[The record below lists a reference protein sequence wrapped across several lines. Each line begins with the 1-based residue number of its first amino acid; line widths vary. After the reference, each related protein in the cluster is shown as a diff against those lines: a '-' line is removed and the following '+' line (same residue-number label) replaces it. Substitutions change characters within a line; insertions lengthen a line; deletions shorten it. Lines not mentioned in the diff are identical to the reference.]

1 MSIQTSPDPELPF
14 FRARSLR
21 PRARRTCSSEIDI
34 SPKAT
39 PTITKPS
46 NKAKRPD
53 HVRLPSGHFF
63 DRIGLRERLDRSRT
77 TSEEE
82 VNPPWP
88 VGSILASSKPAIVF
102 DRAERTRTA
111 SGEIA
116 NIPRPEV
123 PVHATPGPI
132 ISSQDAL
139 PVSATGAPKNQ
150 LQPTSMRAPSKSV
163 PSNPRQKGGL
173 YRRAMLRLGVTS
185 KEAVTKRPQLEISPA
200 RSFTGQILDRASTIL
215 RRVPEKRRATASS
228 DSSNKS
234 TTGSSAPRSFLW
246 PLRKAHSN
254 SSSLRNV
261 LMGEVP
267 LGTPTTPSSELMYMG
282 SDQRQYFR
290 VEISA
295 PGAPTYLPS
304 EASRIGT
311 PPLNEQNSKGRGFVF
326 NYDVRDDETEILSS
340 DIVERAKFG
349 RKRTSDIEWFS
360 VELKTDEARDKAMGF
375 EINVPEHL
383 PSSPLCPRNPK
394 HKSEGK
400 GICVY
405 HGRNKREGDGL

>member
-14 FRARSLR
+14 FRAWSLR

-46 NKAKRPD
+46 NKAKRQD

-63 DRIGLRERLDRSRT
+63 DRIGLRDRLDRSRT

-82 VNPPWP
+82 DNAPEP
-88 VGSILASSKPAIVF
+88 VGSISATSKPAIIF

-111 SGEIA
+111 SEELA
-116 NIPRPEV
+116 NIPRLEGPI
-123 PVHATPGPI
+123 HAPSRPI
-132 ISSQDAL
+132 ISSSDAL
-139 PVSATGAPKNQ
+139 PVPATVVPKSQ
-150 LQPTSMRAPSKSV
+150 LQPSAMRVLANSAPST
-163 PSNPRQKGGL
+163 PRQKGGL
-173 YRRAMLRLGVTS
+173 YRRTMLRLGVTS
-185 KEAVTKRPQLEISPA
+185 KQAVTKRPQLEISPP

-215 RRVPEKRRATASS
+215 RRVPDKRRTPTSS
-228 DSSNKS
+228 DGSNKS

-246 PLRKAHSN
+246 PLRRVYSN
-254 SSSLRNV
+254 SSSLRDA

-267 LGTPTTPSSELMYMG
+267 LGTPTTPGSELMYIG
-282 SDQRQYFR
+282 SDKRQYFR
-290 VEISA
+290 VDISA

-304 EASRIGT
+304 EARRIGT
-311 PPLNEQNSKGRGFVF
+311 PPLNEQDGKTRGFF
-326 NYDVRDDETEILSS
+326 FSYDVRDDESEVLSS
-340 DIVERAKFG
+340 DTVERAKSG
-349 RKRTSDIEWFS
+349 RKRISDIDWFS
-360 VELKTDEARDKAMGF
+360 VKLKADEARDNTMNF

-383 PSSPLCPRNPK
+383 PSSPLCPKHPK

-405 HGRNKREGDGL
+405 HGRNRREGDE

>member
-14 FRARSLR
+14 FRAWSLR

-46 NKAKRPD
+46 NKAKRQD

-63 DRIGLRERLDRSRT
+63 DRIGLRDRLDRSRT

-82 VNPPWP
+82 DNAPEP
-88 VGSILASSKPAIVF
+88 VGSISATSKPAIIF

-111 SGEIA
+111 SEELA
-116 NIPRPEV
+116 NIPRLEGPI
-123 PVHATPGPI
+123 HAPSRPI
-132 ISSQDAL
+132 ISSSDAL
-139 PVSATGAPKNQ
+139 PVPATVVPKSQ
-150 LQPTSMRAPSKSV
+150 LQPSAMRVLDNSTPST
-163 PSNPRQKGGL
+163 PRQKGGL
-173 YRRAMLRLGVTS
+173 YRRTMLRLGVTS
-185 KEAVTKRPQLEISPA
+185 KQAVTKRPQLEISPT

-215 RRVPEKRRATASS
+215 RRVPDKRRTPTSS
-228 DSSNKS
+228 DGSNKS

-246 PLRKAHSN
+246 PLRRVHSN
-254 SSSLRNV
+254 SSSLRDA

-267 LGTPTTPSSELMYMG
+267 LGTPTTPGSELMYMG
-282 SDQRQYFR
+282 SDKRQYFR
-290 VEISA
+290 VDISA

-304 EASRIGT
+304 EARRIGT
-311 PPLNEQNSKGRGFVF
+311 PPLNEQDGKARGFF
-326 NYDVRDDETEILSS
+326 FSYDVRDDESEVLSS
-340 DIVERAKFG
+340 DTVERARSG
-349 RKRTSDIEWFS
+349 RKRISDIDWFS
-360 VELKTDEARDKAMGF
+360 VKLKADEARDNTMCF

-383 PSSPLCPRNPK
+383 PSSPLCPKHPK

-405 HGRNKREGDGL
+405 HGRNRREGDE